1 MAQTYEKH
9 ALPHLA
15 TFALAAET
23 CSFTAAAKSLR
34 LTQSAVSQRI
44 QELERSLK
52 TQLFTRRGGRLELT
66 PSGRTLYE
74 YAQKIMQLYGDAEG
88 EITGKKSIPAGEL
101 IIAASSVPGEH
112 LLPGILDVFVKQYPQ
127 IRVRVSVSDSNNVF
141 ELIGTGKAHIGLVGR
156 LIENPHLKFRFLAS
170 DRMLLAVPPGHVLS
184 RKKKVTSKELTQYPL
199 ILRET
204 GSGLRHCFE
213 TALERINR
221 SLSDFHIVLEL
232 GSNEAIKKAVL
243 RKMGLAVLS
252 QCAIQEDLDAGR
264 IKSVSFADLQC
275 DRNIYVITDDRGVVT
290 TPARLFLYF
299 LDSQNSHKPS

>member
-1 MAQTYEKH
+1 MAHTH
-9 ALPHLA
+9 NMHLLPHLA

-74 YAQKIMQLYGDAEG
+74 YAQKIMQLHTDAEG

-101 IIAASSVPGEH
+101 NIAASSVPGEH
-112 LLPGILDVFVKQYPQ
+112 LLPGLLDVFVKQYPQ
-127 IRVRVSVSDSNNVF
+127 IRVRVSVSDSDSAF
-141 ELIGTGKAHIGLVGR
+141 EQIGDGNAHIGLVGR
-156 LIENPHLKFRFLAS
+156 LIENPHLKFRYLAS
-170 DRMLLAVPPGHVLS
+170 DKMLLAVPPRHVLS
-184 RKKKVTSKELTQYPL
+184 RKKKVTSQELTQYPL

-213 TALERINR
+213 TALEKINR
-221 SLSDFHIVLEL
+221 SLSDFRIVLEL

-243 RKMGLAVLS
+243 RKTGLAVLS
-252 QCAIQEDLDAGR
+252 QCAIQEDLDTGR
-264 IKSVSFADLQC
+264 LKGVTFADLQC
-275 DRNIYVITDDRGVVT
+275 DRNIYVITDDRRVLNA
-290 TPARLFLYF
+290 PSRLFLHF
-299 LDSQNSHKPS
+299 LEIQQAHKPS

>member
-1 MAQTYEKH
+1 MAQNH
-9 ALPHLA
+9 DNHGLPHLA

-23 CSFTAAAKSLR
+23 CSFTAAAKSLQ

-44 QELERSLK
+44 QELELSLK
-52 TQLFTRRGGRLELT
+52 TQLFTRRGGRLKLT
-66 PSGRTLYE
+66 SSGRTLYE
-74 YAQKIMQLYGDAEG
+74 YAQKIMQLHAEAEG
-88 EITGKKSIPAGEL
+88 EITGKKSIPTGEL

-112 LLPGILDVFVKQYPQ
+112 LLPVLLDVFVKQYPQ
-127 IRVRVSVSDSNNVF
+127 IRVRVSVSDSDSVF
-141 ELIGTGKAHIGLVGR
+141 QQIGAGKAHIGLVGR
-156 LIENPHLKFRFLAS
+156 LIENSHLKFRYLAS
-170 DRMLLAVPPGHVLS
+170 DKMLLALPPGHALS

-221 SLSDFHIVLEL
+221 SLSDFRIVLEL

-243 RKMGLAVLS
+243 RKTGLAVLS

-275 DRNIYVITDDRGVVT
+275 DRNIYVITDDRGVLT
-290 TPARLFLYF
+290 TPTRLFLHF
-299 LDSQNSHKPS
+299 LDTQSPHKPC